1 MFIKRLTVLLYVTII
16 MFLGC
21 GIALFALHVVKFNEV
36 FLFAYATYHD
46 RDLRLIVG
54 ILGGVILLSN
64 FFFYKY
70 FSVNVHRDKIIAFDN
85 PSGRVSVSLVAMED
99 LIRRLVLKSPEIKD
113 VRVKI
118 TARKKGLD
126 VRTRLVLRSESRI
139 PDMTANIQERIKRK
153 IQDTIGLEEPVDV
166 SIYVG
171 KILGEKQ
178 KSRAV
183 VEPSDEADDT
193 MPPEV
198 PFRGFR
204 K

>member
-1 MFIKRLTVLLYVTII
+1 MFLKRLTVLLYVTII

-21 GIALFALHVVKFNEV
+21 GIALFALHIVKFNEV
-36 FLFAYATYHD
+36 SVLAYATYYD
-46 RDLRLIVG
+46 QDLRMIVG

-85 PSGRVSVSLVAMED
+85 PSGRVSVSLLAMED

-113 VRVKI
+113 VRVAI

-126 VRTRLVLRSESRI
+126 VRTRLILRSESRI

-153 IQDTIGLEEPVDV
+153 IQDTIGLEEPVNV

-171 KILGEKQ
+171 KILNEKQ
-178 KSRAV
+178 RKGAV
-183 VEPSDEADDT
+183 TEEESATDEAV
-193 MPPEV
+193 PPAI